1 MKWSLFI
8 GSFLTALAAQGMT
21 LSNWIFTKTSPDD
34 PQAEWKQVTVPHC
47 WNAQDAQKGGGKENN
62 KDFGYYRGPGTYRIK
77 LPDTARF
84 DGKRVFVRFGAVSNF
99 AEVYLNGEKLAEHKG
114 AFTSFGTE
122 LTGKL
127 KPGAGNVLEVRADNS
142 LRREI
147 LPISGDFPVYGGMYR
162 NVELIERDPVCISPI
177 ANGTDGVRITQHNVS
192 NESAD
197 LGVSVTVDS
206 ALPDGGEGTLEIA
219 LYDAQGKSIL
229 KASKP
234 IRLTP
239 GESEHQ
245 VDMTVPSP
253 HLWQGREDPYLYKL
267 DVRLSSGD
275 NSTLLSYPI
284 GFRSVSFD
292 PDKGFSLNGKALK
305 IKGVCRHQ
313 DWEGKGWA
321 LTEKEHR
328 RDLDLILEM
337 GANAI
342 RLAHYPHDPKLIAMC
357 DAEGVILWEEIPFV
371 DSVGKPKDP
380 AVEETTKQQL
390 VEMIR
395 QLGNHSSIVVW
406 GLSNEL
412 LHRSTDDPLPLL
424 RELNVLAHKEDPYRK
439 TVVAVNR
446 PGNKDLCSIADLLA
460 LNTYPGWYGG
470 GPEGMGGAIDSLHK
484 SYPNTPVAIS
494 EYGSGASIKHHD
506 RNISKAPKAGGKW
519 HPEEWQSRSHEI
531 LWDKIASRETT
542 WGTFLWNMF
551 DFASVWRDEGD
562 RPGIN
567 DKGLVTFDRKVP
579 KDAFYFYKANWRDDI
594 PVLHLQEKRATP
606 TSDEKV
612 AIRFY
617 SNMKNNKVFLNE
629 KEVPGV
635 SSYCRNGFA
644 TPPVALKRGRNV
656 VKVISKDD
664 KGQLHRDEAEWIYQ
678 PDSKGNN
685 DGDVKK

>member
-8 GSFLTALAAQGMT
+8 ASLVATLAASGAT
-21 LSNWIFTKTSPDD
+21 LPNWKFTRTSADD
-34 PQAEWKQVTVPHC
+34 PKADWKPVTVPHC
-47 WNAQDAQKGGGKENN
+47 WNAQDAQKGGGTENN
-62 KDFGYYRGPGTYRIK
+62 KDFGYYRGPGTYRTQ
-77 LPDTARF
+77 LPGADKF
-84 DGKRVFVRFGAVSNF
+84 KGKRVFAKFGAVSNY
-99 AEVYLNGEKLAEHKG
+99 AEVYLNGEKLATHKG

-122 LTGKL
+122 LTSKL
-127 KPGAGNVLEVRADNS
+127 KPGNGNVLEVRADNS
-142 LRREI
+142 LRMEI

-162 NVELIERDPVCISPI
+162 DVELIERDPVCISPV
-177 ANGTDGVRITQHNVS
+177 ATGTDGVRISQYDVS
-192 NESAD
+192 ENSAKLD
-197 LGVSVTVDS
+197 VTVTVDS
-206 ALPDGGEGTLEIA
+206 ALPNGGEGTLK
-219 LYDAQGKSIL
+219 LVLRDAQGKPVLTESKTISFSAG
-229 KASKP
+229 ASDHVVN
-234 IRLTP
+234 L
-239 GESEHQ
+239 
-245 VDMTVPSP
+245 TVPSP

-267 DVRLSSGD
+267 DVNFKSGS
-275 NSTLLSYPI
+275 NSTTLSYPV
-284 GFRSVSFD
+284 GFRFVSFD
-292 PDKGFSLNGKALK
+292 PDKGFALNGKPMKLK
-305 IKGVCRHQ
+305 GICRHQ

-342 RLAHYPHDPKLIAMC
+342 RLAHYPHDPKFISMC
-357 DAEGVILWEEIPFV
+357 DEAGVVLWEEIPYV
-371 DSVGKPKDP
+371 DSVGKPKDA
-380 AVEETTKQQL
+380 AVEETTKGQL

-395 QLGNHSSIVVW
+395 QLGNHPAIIMW

-412 LHRSTDDPLPLL
+412 LHRSTEDPLPLL
-424 RELNVLAHKEDPYRK
+424 RELNDLAHKEDPYRK
-439 TVVAVNR
+439 TVIAVNR
-446 PGNKDLCSIADLLA
+446 PGNKDLCSIADLLG

-470 GPEGMGGAIDSLHK
+470 GPTGMGGSIDSLHK
-484 SYPNTPVAIS
+484 SYPNTPICIS

-506 RNISKAPKAGGKW
+506 RKIDKAPKASGKW

-579 KDAFYFYKANWRDDI
+579 KDAFYFYKANWREDI

-606 TSDEKV
+606 TSDETV
-612 AIRFY
+612 QIRFY

-629 KEVPGV
+629 KEVPDV
-635 SSYCRNGFA
+635 ASYCRNGFA
-644 TPPVALKRGRNV
+644 TPPVALKPGKNV

-664 KGQLHRDEAEWIYQ
+664 KGQLHRDEVVWVYNPA
-678 PDSKGNN
+678 PAKKNN
-685 DGDVKK
+685 TK